1 MGASAFHLSRLS
13 LSFIDQICVSYGPM
27 WGENINLWF
36 LGPIK
41 SPPHF
46 SSLAPHPDQPEFTP
60 VQDELEAM
68 ELWGSGIWSP

>member
-1 MGASAFHLSRLS
+1 M
-13 LSFIDQICVSYGPM
+13 
-27 WGENINLWF
+27 INFWF

-41 SPPHF
+41 SPPHS

-68 ELWGSGIWSP
+68 ELWGSGIWSPHKKLEDQLQELLRALV